1 MKKKL
6 KTEVIIAL
14 FRLLNAAKYT
24 KMEDGDKIKA
34 WKILR
39 ALKPI
44 AEKFDDD
51 IKTSREKLKPE
62 GYDEL
67 FKKAQQI
74 EEGERKG
81 FGDINSQQREQEFVN
96 MLCEK
101 YDDYSKFQDE
111 RRNFVKLCNDALR
124 EFAQADVELEFE
136 LLSESAFEKLMA
148 SNDWSLSQAGFLADN
163 ICA

>member
-1 MKKKL
+1 M
-6 KTEVIIAL
+6 IIAL

-67 FKKAQQI
+67 LKRAQQI
-74 EEGERKG
+74 EADERKV
-81 FGDINSQQREQEFVN
+81 FGEINSQQREQEFIKA
-96 MLCEK
+96 LCEK
-101 YDDYSKFQDE
+101 YEEYAKFQNVGRD
-111 RRNFVKLCNDALR
+111 FIKLCNDALR
-124 EFAQADVELEFE
+124 EFAQADVELDFE
-136 LLSESAFEKLMA
+136 PLSENAFEKLMA

>member
-34 WKILR
+34 WKVLR

-67 FKKAQQI
+67 LKRAQQI
-74 EEGERKG
+74 EADERKV
-81 FGDINSQQREQEFVN
+81 FGEINSQQREQEFIKA
-96 MLCEK
+96 LCEK
-101 YDDYSKFQDE
+101 YEEYAKFQNVQE
-111 RRNFVKLCNDALR
+111 
-124 EFAQADVELEFE
+124 DVELDFE
-136 LLSESAFEKLMA
+136 PLSENAFEKLMA

>member
-1 MKKKL
+1 M
-6 KTEVIIAL
+6 IIAL

-34 WKILR
+34 WKVLR

-67 FKKAQQI
+67 LKRAQQI
-74 EEGERKG
+74 EADERKV
-81 FGDINSQQREQEFVN
+81 FGEINSQQREQEFIK
-96 MLCEK
+96 MLSGK
-101 YDDYSKFQDE
+101 YENYAKLQE
-111 RRNFVKLCNDALR
+111 VQRNFIKLCNDALR
-124 EFAQADVELEFE
+124 EFAQSDVELEFE
-136 LLSESAFEKLMA
+136 PLNENAFEKLMS
-148 SNDWSLSQAGFLADN
+148 SNDWSLSQVGFLADN